1 MIKLLLWI
9 LIAILLYKLYFSGK
23 KEMDSI
29 NVKGKENEPTF
40 DKGEYIDYE
49 EIKNEKTKDRNHD

>member
-1 MIKLLLWI
+1 
-9 LIAILLYKLYFSGK
+9 LYKLYFSGK

-49 EIKNEKTKDRNHD
+49 EIKNDKTKDRNHD

>member
-29 NVKGKENEPTF
+29 HVKGKEKEPTF

-49 EIKNEKTKDRNHD
+49 EIKNENKKNHHD